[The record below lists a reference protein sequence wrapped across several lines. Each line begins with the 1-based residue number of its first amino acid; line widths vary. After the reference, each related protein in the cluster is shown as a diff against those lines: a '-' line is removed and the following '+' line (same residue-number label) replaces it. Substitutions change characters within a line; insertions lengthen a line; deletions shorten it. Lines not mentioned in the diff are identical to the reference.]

1 MSKYYIASLKTG
13 FMVDSFDSFDEALEA
28 LGKHSQEGNEAFQ
41 IVDEDHH
48 TLHRYIVTIPE
59 DGKYR
64 VDVVIE
70 RNGYTEADY
79 ARDHGLGSPEGLM
92 VSIGDA

>member
-1 MSKYYIASLKTG
+1 MGKYYIASLKTG
-13 FMVDSFDSFDEALEA
+13 FMVDNFDSFNKAVEAIGEYRL
-28 LGKHSQEGNEAFQ
+28 KGNEAFQ
-41 IVDEDHH
+41 IVDEDHYP
-48 TLHRYIVTIPE
+48 LHRYIVTIPE

-70 RNGYTEADY
+70 RDGYTAADY
-79 ARDHGLGSPEGLM
+79 AEDHGLDSSDGIV